1 MPISKIE
8 LKKKLR
14 SLGIKVEGNY
24 VRKSDIEKV
33 VLAENENEK
42 EWLDDNK
49 GVRNKKYLETQKKE
63 KEIVE
68 NLIQEVTED
77 IASKWA
83 MSGGDKLS
91 TDEKKEL
98 HKAID
103 EFFQKKSDSRWEKD
117 FGVYDNKSDRPR
129 SFKSKFSGR
138 AEAEEKEEAGDS
150 DKTYKIVRFYQKN
163 HPKEIIKTGLS
174 FEEAQEHCND
184 DETSSST
191 CEKPENVARTEKMG
205 EWFDGYNEE

>member
-1 MPISKIE
+1 MITKLE
-8 LKKKLR
+8 LKRKLKDMGITVKGNHIRKKDVVKIVAED
-14 SLGIKVEGNY
+14 IKT
-24 VRKSDIEKV
+24 

-49 GVRNKKYLETQKKE
+49 GVRNKKYLGTQKKE

-117 FGVYDNKSDRPR
+117 LGVYDNKSDRPR
-129 SFKSKFSGR
+129 SFKSKF
-138 AEAEEKEEAGDS
+138 
-150 DKTYKIVRFYQKN
+150 
-163 HPKEIIKTGLS
+163 
-174 FEEAQEHCND
+174 
-184 DETSSST
+184 
-191 CEKPENVARTEKMG
+191 
-205 EWFDGYNEE
+205 

>member
-1 MPISKIE
+1 MKPNKPAKKQYQFKTKIEEDVMGSISKIE
-8 LKKKLR
+8 LKKQLQ
-14 SLGIKVEGNY
+14 SLGINFSGNSGNY
-24 VRKSDIEKV
+24 IKKGDIKT
-33 VLAENENEK
+33 VLAENEENENEK

-63 KEIVE
+63 TEIVE

-77 IASKWA
+77 IASKWT

-117 FGVYDNKSDRPR
+117 FGVYDNKPDRPR
-129 SFKSKFSGR
+129 SFKSKF
-138 AEAEEKEEAGDS
+138 
-150 DKTYKIVRFYQKN
+150 
-163 HPKEIIKTGLS
+163 
-174 FEEAQEHCND
+174 
-184 DETSSST
+184 
-191 CEKPENVARTEKMG
+191 
-205 EWFDGYNEE
+205 